1 MDLYT
6 EVKEHFDRE
15 YPKEGCG
22 VITVV
27 KGKKQWVPVKNIA
40 IHNDDFLMDS
50 EEYFKLFLSN
60 LLDPLPRNRRRAN
73 VAIRTENYFQANKS
87 TNLRGGANEYLRR
100 STFVFLKN
108 CFSMIGF

>member
-22 VITVV
+22 VITVL

-50 EEYFKLFLSN
+50 EEFLGIRKKLLGN
-60 LLDPLPRNRRRAN
+60 VRN
-73 VAIRTENYFQANKS
+73 S
-87 TNLRGGANEYLRR
+87 
-100 STFVFLKN
+100 
-108 CFSMIGF
+108 